1 MRRSIF
7 LAVVLV
13 EKGTTL
19 QNLVLEMVNTIQE
32 NRFYFWLMAAFVLIG
47 GIYLAL
53 TNKIDGILFFSNNR
67 TNFLNEA
74 FILLTKMGE
83 APMYFLIGIL
93 VLAVRV
99 RYALLVGTTGLAVL
113 GTSFSLKMLFAVDR
127 PMAFITKQNLLHEI
141 NFIDGVHLHTG
152 ATSFPSGHTM
162 SAFAIYGLLV
172 YFFPNKKRYALFF
185 FCLSLLVG
193 LSRMYLVQHFWPDV
207 YVGGI
212 IGAFLALLIFTLQ
225 NRFETQGNSW
235 IDQPLY
241 KIGRKRG

>member
-1 MRRSIF
+1 M
-7 LAVVLV
+7 
-13 EKGTTL
+13 
-19 QNLVLEMVNTIQE
+19 
-32 NRFYFWLMAAFVLIG
+32 
-47 GIYLAL
+47 AL

-74 FILLTKMGE
+74 FVLLTKMGE

-93 VLAVRV
+93 ALAVRV
-99 RYALLVGTTGLAVL
+99 RYALLVGVTGLTVL

-127 PMAFITKQNLLHEI
+127 PMAYITKQNLLHEFS
-141 NFIDGVHLHTG
+141 FIDGVHLHTG

-172 YFFPNKKRYALFF
+172 YFFPNKKRYALLF

-212 IGAFLALLIFTLQ
+212 IGAFLALLIFNLQ
-225 NRFETQGNSW
+225 SRIEAQKYNWLDR
-235 IDQPLY
+235 PLY
-241 KIGRKRG
+241 QIGRKLG